1 MNPVTRELHASIAAA
16 LARLEQ
22 PRISDEAVHE
32 TRKALKKARAALRLL
47 RPGLEPA
54 AYRAQNALLRDAG
67 RCLAPL
73 REPKSMLDTLAA
85 LQAHAPEALS
95 RVKLDRLKKS
105 LRAEKASAIRDLAGR
120 RAALAECIRLLKHSL
135 ARAEQPD
142 FSRIGP
148 APLAD
153 GMRRIYREGRRSLA
167 QARKSRAPEAFHEWR
182 KQTKYLLNALE
193 TLYGARLGKAKRAG
207 KRAEKLADRLGDA
220 HDLDALEKRTQ
231 ALKTPQ
237 SLKTLQA
244 LIARRRARLQKR
256 ALSLG
261 EKLYVEKPKR
271 FVKRIS

>member
-1 MNPVTRELHASIAAA
+1 MTNPATRELYASIAVA

-47 RPGLEPA
+47 RPGLEPP

-67 RCLAPL
+67 RCLSPL

-85 LQAHAPEALS
+85 LRAHAPEALS
-95 RVKLDRLKKS
+95 RVKLDRVRKS
-105 LRAEKASAIRDLAGR
+105 LRAEKTRATRDLASR
-120 RAALAECIRLLKHSL
+120 RTALAKCIRLLKYSL

-148 APLAD
+148 EPLAD
-153 GMRRIYREGRRSLA
+153 GMRRIYRKGRRSLA

-193 TLYGARLGKAKRAG
+193 TLYGARLGKARKTGR
-207 KRAEKLADRLGDA
+207 RAEKLAERLGDD
-220 HDLDALEKRTQ
+220 HDLDALGRRTQ
-231 ALKTPQ
+231 T
-237 SLKTLQA
+237 LKTLQA
-244 LIARRRARLQKR
+244 LIARRRSKLQKQ

-261 EKLYVEKPKR
+261 KKLYVEKPGR
-271 FVKRIS
+271 FVKRLS